1 MHLVLL
7 WGRLVNF
14 HLDPARWNV
23 QAWGTPEPDTLITSG
38 LGHTGQVTCA
48 SVSSLVFKATDN
60 TVYTSNSDFQKELEE
75 RLCG

>member
-60 TVYTSNSDFQKELEE
+60 TVYFLEL
-75 RLCG
+75 L